1 MPYERE
7 AAFLCSVHANVYMD
21 VGLANPHMGAQVRE
35 VLRNVLA
42 WCPFDKLLYAS
53 DGVGI
58 SELHYLAA
66 VLFRRYIARITIDW
80 VSDGAWNANQA
91 KRVIDAIAHA
101 NAEWLYGLA

>member
-1 MPYERE
+1 
-7 AAFLCSVHANVYMD
+7 MD
-21 VGLANPHMGAQVRE
+21 VSLANPHMGAQVRE

-53 DGVGI
+53 DGTGI

-66 VLFRRYIARITIDW
+66 VLFRRYIARIAIDW
-80 VSDGAWNANQA
+80 VSDGARNANQA

-101 NAEWLYGLA
+101 NAERLYGLA